1 MRSIL
6 RWIVLVG
13 LLLGLVAGPRAFA
26 QDATQ
31 EAPVESPAPALRGG
45 AHFENTAPA
54 LRGGAPFE
62 NTAPALR
69 GGAPLPS
76 KLPAGF
82 RMERDG
88 HARWIYPSS
97 ADSEVAALKR
107 AERKAWSALGRELG
121 VTLPGNVDI
130 RIGLDPAQMQALAPP
145 GVPLPGYA
153 SGVALPEAGVI
164 MLTFAAPGSW
174 MRPDM
179 ERVLVHELSHVALF
193 RAAGGHDV
201 PRWFAEGVAIH
212 QSGEH
217 SIARVRSLWEGS
229 ARGDLIELSELSS
242 HFPANE
248 GQIDLAYA
256 QAADVVGHMLEGD
269 AGPGRFRALLTAL
282 RGGQPFEPA
291 LRGSY
296 RVTLDQLERQWR
308 AQLARRFGNLPA
320 ILSGLTVIWAIG
332 ALLLM
337 YGYVQVRRRQRNTLK
352 RWAIEE
358 APLLSPETVQPPP
371 APPAAPRSVADDV
384 LDSWSDQQRRDSGVP
399 TIVHEGRSYT
409 LH

>member
-1 MRSIL
+1 ML
-6 RWIVLVG
+6 
-13 LLLGLVAGPRAFA
+13 A
-26 QDATQ
+26 Q
-31 EAPVESPAPALRGG
+31 EAPADATSPAKVP
-45 AHFENTAPA
+45 P
-54 LRGGAPFE
+54 
-62 NTAPALR
+62 
-69 GGAPLPS
+69 
-76 KLPAGF
+76 GF
-82 RMERDG
+82 SMERDG
-88 HARWIYPSS
+88 HARWTYPS
-97 ADSEVAALKR
+97 AAESEVAKLKQ
-107 AERKAWSALGRELG
+107 AERDAWSRLGGELG
-121 VTLPGNVDI
+121 MTLPGNVDI
-130 RIGLDPAQMQALAPP
+130 RIGLDPAQMQALAPA

-174 MRPDM
+174 LRPDM
-179 ERVLVHELSHVALF
+179 ERVLVHELSHVALY

-229 ARGDLIELSELSS
+229 ARGDLIALHELSGR
-242 HFPANE
+242 FPASE

-256 QAADVVGHMLEGD
+256 QAADVVGHMLEGE
-269 AGPGRFRALLTAL
+269 AGPDRFRALVAAL
-282 RGGQPFEPA
+282 RAGQPFEQA
-291 LRGSY
+291 LHGAY
-296 RVTLDQLERQWR
+296 RVTLEQLERQWR

-320 ILSGLTVIWAIG
+320 ILSGLTVIWVVG
-332 ALLLM
+332 ALLLV
-337 YGYVQVRRRQRNTLK
+337 YGYVQVRRRHRSTLK

-358 APLLSPETVQPPP
+358 APLLTPEAATPPP

-384 LDSWSDQQRRDSGVP
+384 LDSWTDQQRRDSGVP